1 MGLFGAKMPWV
12 YGERE
17 NTFIR
22 LQEEIMRISDDH
34 SLFAWE
40 SRDNDGLLAT
50 SPSAFLYCQ
59 NTVLC
64 SPFMNRVSPVTL
76 NGEGLI

>member
-1 MGLFGAKMPWV
+1 
-12 YGERE
+12 
-17 NTFIR
+17 
-22 LQEEIMRISDDH
+22 MRISDDH

-40 SRDNDGLLAT
+40 TRDNDGLLAT